1 MYSLAHLLTHAPN
14 GLYRWTPRA
23 ESAQHT
29 ALFRLKRVQVFRVH
43 GERVH
48 DKRRFL
54 AAWVQAM
61 RLPRWF
67 GMNWDAAADSLTDFD
82 WQPGSAHALLCSKLG
97 GFAQRSP
104 VDFATAL
111 AVMEDAARFWEER
124 DVQFWVLIECDRL
137 RQFADL
143 PAVCD

>member
-1 MYSLAHLLTHAPN
+1 
-14 GLYRWTPRA
+14 
-23 ESAQHT
+23 
-29 ALFRLKRVQVFRVH
+29 
-43 GERVH
+43 
-48 DKRRFL
+48 
-54 AAWVQAM
+54 
-61 RLPRWF
+61 
-67 GMNWDAAADSLTDFD
+67 
-82 WQPGSAHALLCSKLG
+82 LLCSKLG